1 MVVKLNPAL
10 DAKTLASEF
19 NKARRIQISDFL
31 ETPSAEGLYKSMT
44 EETPWFTAYRDGGQ
58 DHMISEER
66 LRAMPPQELQALQ
79 TRVWQQARDEFEF
92 MYGCYPLMDEKLK
105 EQNPDLFLYHWVEY
119 INSEPFLEF
128 IRGVTG
134 LKSLIRADAQ
144 ATWYRKGQ
152 FLTLHN
158 DYDPSDEGK
167 RVAFVLSLAKGWL
180 PDWGGIL
187 QFYDENFNVEAGFIP
202 KFNSLAMFETP
213 QNHSVT
219 YVTPFCG
226 NRRLSITGW
235 FRDK

>member
-1 MVVKLNPAL
+1 MALKLNPAL
-10 DAKTLASEF
+10 DAKTLAAEF
-19 NKARRIQISDFL
+19 RKARRLQISELL
-31 ETPSAEGLYKSMT
+31 EEASAQALYTSMT
-44 EETPWFTAYRDGGQ
+44 EETPWFTAYRDGDQ
-58 DHMISEER
+58 DHMIPEDQ
-66 LRAMPPQELQALQ
+66 LRSMAPKEIQDLQ
-79 TRVWQQARDEFEF
+79 TRVWRQARDGFEF
-92 MYGCYPLMDEKLK
+92 MYGCYPLMDEDLRQKNPKLVLY
-105 EQNPDLFLYHWVEY
+105 QWVDL
-119 INSEPFLEF
+119 INSEGFLDF
-128 IRGVTG
+128 IRDLTG
-134 LKSLIRADAQ
+134 MTSLVRADAQ

-167 RVAFVLSLAKGWL
+167 RVAFVLSLSREWL

-187 QFYDENFNVEAGFIP
+187 QFYDDDFNIEAGFLP
-202 KFNSLAMFETP
+202 RFNALSLFETP

>member
-1 MVVKLNPAL
+1 MTVKLNPDHDTGAL
-10 DAKTLASEF
+10 AREF
-19 NKARRIQISDFL
+19 NQARRIQIPDFL
-31 ETPSAEGLYKSMT
+31 KKPSAEALYECMT

-66 LRAMPPQELQALQ
+66 LRAMSPQDLQALQ
-79 TRVWQQARDEFEF
+79 ARVWQQARDEFEF
-92 MYGCYPLMDEKLK
+92 MYGCYPLMDESLRD
-105 EQNPDLFLYHWVEY
+105 QNPELFLYKWVES
-119 INSEPFLEF
+119 INTEPVLDF
-128 IRGVTG
+128 IRQITG

-158 DYDPSDEGK
+158 DFDPSDEGK
-167 RVAFVLSLAKGWL
+167 RVAYVLSLAHGWL

-187 QFYDENFNVEAGFIP
+187 QFYDENFNVEAGYIP
-202 KFNSLAMFETP
+202 KFNSLALFETP

-226 NRRLSITGW
+226 NRRLAITGW

>member
-1 MVVKLNPAL
+1 MTVKRNPGLDKEAL
-10 DAKTLASEF
+10 AAEF
-19 NKARRIQISDFL
+19 KKAQRLQIADLL
-31 ETPSAEGLYKSMT
+31 EEPSAEALYASMT
-44 EETPWFTAYRDGGQ
+44 GETPWFTAYREGAQ
-58 DHMISEER
+58 DKMVSEEQ
-66 LRAMPPQELQALQ
+66 LRGMAPRDIQGLQSG
-79 TRVWQQARDEFEF
+79 VWEGARDDFAF
-92 MYGCYPLMDEKLK
+92 MYGCYPLMDEDLK
-105 EQNPDLFLYHWVEY
+105 KKNPGLYLYQWVEF
-119 INSEPFLEF
+119 INSGGFLDF

-134 LKSLIRADAQ
+134 LETLVRADAQ

-167 RVAFVLSLAKGWL
+167 RVAYVLSLSRGWR

-187 QFYDENFNVEAGFIP
+187 QFYDDDFNVEAGFLP
-202 KFNSLAMFETP
+202 RFNSLSMFKTP

-226 NRRLSITGW
+226 NKRLSITGW